1 MGVKERR
8 LRDKIRRETE
18 IIDAAETVIFS
29 KGIQNATMDEIAQE
43 AELGKATLYVYYKSK
58 DEILLAIR
66 ERALEKLH
74 EFFQKA
80 VDSEK
85 EGYLQVRAIGQSY
98 MQFAHDF
105 PNYYQFISLFE
116 AVGTKID
123 VEQSEIA
130 IHKNHAIMVKAIQ
143 NGIEDGSIRKDLNPT
158 VISRCLWGMAT
169 GIMQMINMK
178 GEIFKEKYS
187 LSSEDFVDQFFVIVE
202 GGLRQH

>member
-66 ERALEKLH
+66 TRALNKLH

-80 VDSEK
+80 IVSEE
-85 EGYLQVRAIGQSY
+85 EGYLQVRAIGQAY
-98 MQFAHDF
+98 MQFAQDF
-105 PNYYQFISLFE
+105 PSYYQFISLFE

-130 IHKNHAIMVKAIQ
+130 IHKNHMIMVKAIQ
-143 NGIEDGSIRKDLNPT
+143 NGIDDGSIREDLNPT
-158 VISRCLWGMAT
+158 VMSRCLWGMAT
-169 GIMQMINMK
+169 GMMQMINMK
-178 GEIFKEKYS
+178 GEIFKEKYE
-187 LSSEDFVDQFFVIVE
+187 LSSEDFVEQFFEIVE